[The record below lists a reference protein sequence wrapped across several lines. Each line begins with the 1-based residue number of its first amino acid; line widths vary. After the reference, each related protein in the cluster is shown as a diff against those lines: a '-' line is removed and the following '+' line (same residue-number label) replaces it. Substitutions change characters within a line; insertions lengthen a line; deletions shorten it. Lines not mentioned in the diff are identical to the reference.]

1 MKVAV
6 ITDTHYGCR
15 KGSKLFHDYFEQFY
29 KNVFFPALDEE
40 EITTV
45 IHMGDAFDSRRGI
58 EFKSLDWAKRVV
70 FDPLKE
76 RGITM
81 HLMVGNHDAYYKN
94 TNSINAVDLLL
105 KEYDNV
111 KVYSSCTESSIDDLK
126 VLFVPWIN
134 EENHSET
141 VDIIQKTD
149 ATVAMGH
156 LELNGFK
163 VNRQIVMDHGTE
175 SEIFDKFS
183 RVYSGHYHTR
193 SNNGKVFYLG
203 NPYEMFWTD
212 VNDSRGFTLLDTSTL
227 EHTYVDNPYQLFHNI
242 YYDDT
247 DHQMFDARNFENKIV
262 KVIVKKKSDKVKF
275 EKFIDKLYDVGVA
288 DLKIV
293 ENYDFSGW
301 YDKEEQDYEV
311 EDTMTILDRYIEET
325 ETELDKSLLKS
336 TIREIYQEA
345 CEMT

>member
-29 KNVFFPALDEE
+29 KNVFFPTLDEE

-111 KVYSSCTESSIDDLK
+111 KVYSSPAEVSVGDLPI
-126 VLFVPWIN
+126 LFIPWIN
-134 EENHSET
+134 EQNEKET
-141 VDIIQKTD
+141 NSIIKKTKCP
-149 ATVAMGH
+149 VAMGH
-156 LELNGFK
+156 LELNGFVATPGHIMEHGHDARAFNKFEK
-163 VNRQIVMDHGTE
+163 V
-175 SEIFDKFS
+175 F
-183 RVYSGHYHTR
+183 SGHYHSR
-193 SNNGKVFYLG
+193 SDNGTVYYLG
-203 NPYEMFWTD
+203 NPYEMFWND
-212 VNDSRGFTLLDTSTL
+212 VESPRGFTIFDTESL
-227 EHTYVDNPYQLFHNI
+227 EHQSINNPYRLFYKI
-242 YYDDT
+242 FYEDT
-247 DHQMFDARNFENKIV
+247 DHQTFNTSEYENKIV
-262 KVIVKKKSDKVKF
+262 KVIVRKKTDTKKF
-275 EKFIDKLYDVGVA
+275 EKFIDKLYTCGVA

-293 ENYDFSGW
+293 ENFQLDES
-301 YDKEEQDYEV
+301 EEFEAEES
-311 EDTMTILDRYIEET
+311 EDTMSILSRYIDES
-325 ETELDKSLLKS
+325 ETELNKTVIQSLIK
-336 TIREIYQEA
+336 EIYQEA
-345 CEMT
+345 CEVV